1 MRPWAASAV
10 MLGVARVASGALH
23 PNAAGLRF
31 SLWLTL
37 GVTIALTLAG
47 TALYLLGGVG
57 LPRPDLVAWIERNR
71 PAIGSPPL
79 ARTLRES

>member
-1 MRPWAASAV
+1 MKLMWHTLPIIGTLAA
-10 MLGVARVASGALH
+10 MIGGAAFFTL
-23 PNAAGLRF
+23 N

-37 GVTIALTLAG
+37 GVTIFLTLAG
-47 TALYLLGGVG
+47 AALYLLGGVG

-79 ARTLRES
+79 VQSLRES